1 MARVTVEDCEKVVP
15 NRFDLVVLAAQR
27 TRQILAGDAITVEDN
42 DEKKPVI
49 ALREIAART
58 VSIDGLKDATVN
70 SFRSFVPSEESE
82 EDLDDIA
89 EEDTY
94 NPYEGMSIKAIEKE
108 GVSVVSEKDIDTSYD
123 SESVEE
129 SGETE

>member
-1 MARVTVEDCEKVVP
+1 M
-15 NRFDLVVLAAQR
+15 
-27 TRQILAGDAITVEDN
+27 
-42 DEKKPVI
+42 
-49 ALREIAART
+49 
-58 VSIDGLKDATVN
+58 SIDGLKDATVN